1 MLAMKTFWKV
11 AVVGAV
17 LVFIVSSA
25 ALIGYLA
32 YKATGFG
39 DAVYVIPVK
48 GMITLDGC
56 EGGLFEMTSCTTVS
70 DVKEALEQA
79 ESDPSVKA
87 VILDVNSGGGSVVAS
102 REMMR
107 VVKSSKKPVVAWI
120 GEAGASG
127 AYYVVS
133 AADYIVADRD
143 SMMGSIGVIASFIQY
158 YDLMGEIGVNVTVIK
173 SGKTKDMGSPYRP
186 MTEEEEDMMQDMIDK
201 IYLDFVAD
209 VAENRGLSQDFVEN
223 ISSGQVYLGSE
234 ALTLG
239 LIDAVGGFD
248 EAVSVAK
255 NLGGLSGEPRIVRPE
270 HQESLLELINQ
281 LYGFKYIPLHNI
293 GYTKFMVV

>member
-1 MLAMKTFWKV
+1 MLAMKMFWKV
-11 AVVGAV
+11 AIVGVV

-32 YKATGFG
+32 YKASGFG
-39 DAVYVIPVK
+39 DAVYVIPIK

-56 EGGLFEMTSCTTVS
+56 EGGLFEMASCTTVS
-70 DVKEALEQA
+70 DVKEALEEA
-79 ESDPSVKA
+79 ESDPTVKA

-143 SMMGSIGVIASFIQY
+143 SMMGSIGVIASFVQY

-173 SGKTKDMGSPYRP
+173 SGETKDMGSPYRP
-186 MTEEEEDMMQDMIDK
+186 MTEEEQELMQDMIDK
-201 IYLDFVAD
+201 IYLDFVGD

-270 HQESLLELINQ
+270 RQESLLELINQ

>member
-281 LYGFKYIPLHNI
+281 LYGLNTSPSII
-293 GYTKFMVV
+293 